1 MWLCGQRF
9 GPQVVDHIA
18 ATVEADPGI
27 SRRAL
32 SRQVCE
38 WLDWRAPDGRPREVS
53 CRKALA
59 ELQRRGV
66 IDLPECVPVGSSG
79 GPSVVCAD
87 GPAEVAQVSCSLAEL
102 GEVEIVLVSSRYTVA
117 SRMWRSLMEAHHYL
131 GAGPLCGCQLR
142 YLLRSAAHGWL
153 GALSFSAA
161 TRQLKDRDKW
171 IGWSEAARRSNLE
184 KVVQNSRFLIVP
196 TVQVPNLASHVLA
209 ATVGR
214 LGPDWAE
221 RYGYQPVLV
230 ETFVDGER
238 FSGTCYRAANWVH
251 VGQTAGRRDGYANG
265 KVSTGPKQIYVY
277 PLDRDWQATLCEE
290 PEVRL
295 QLQPWAEEAGDWAE
309 QEFGGAQVYDGRLRR
324 RLYEIAR
331 DFYARPGVLIPEACN
346 GSVAKMK
353 AAYRF
358 VDNKRVDL
366 KGLLKGH
373 VEATAQRI
381 RQHEVVLAVQDTS
394 TLNYT
399 SHPATEGLGPINTT
413 QDPSMGLL
421 LHDTMAFS
429 LEGVPLGLLDVQC
442 WARDPKQAGKK
453 YRRGQLP
460 IEQKES
466 FKWLRSY
473 RAVAEVQQ
481 LCPQTMIVSVGD
493 READLYDLFVEVE
506 QSNSGPE
513 VLVRAERSRKRKVA
527 VQGETYEYLWEQ
539 MAVKPVA
546 GRQAVFVPR
555 RGSRRARTAT
565 LEVRHAKVRLRP
577 PLNGN
582 AKPVELWAV
591 YALEVDHGP
600 DVKKPLE
607 WMLLTS
613 VPTSTFEEATERL
626 RWYTLRW
633 GIEVYHRT
641 LKSGC
646 RIKDRRLDDADSL
659 QSCLAIDMV
668 VAWRIYCLVK
678 QGRETPD
685 IPCDVFFGEYEWKA
699 LYAVSFGEPPPEE
712 PPALREALRLMAA
725 LGGFLGRKGDGEPGT
740 TTTWRGLQH
749 LTDIAHG
756 YETGCKTRYKAGY
769 KAGYEACLALNRQ
782 RDGP

>member
-1 MWLCGQRF
+1 
-9 GPQVVDHIA
+9 VVECIA
-18 ATVEADPGI
+18 AAVDADPGI
-27 SRRAL
+27 TRRAL
-32 SRQVCE
+32 SRQVCQWLE
-38 WLDWRAPDGRPREVS
+38 WRGPDGRPREVS

-66 IDLPECVPVGSSG
+66 VDLPECEPAVSSG
-79 GPSVVCAD
+79 GGTETCAD
-87 GPAEVAQVSCSLAEL
+87 GPAGVAEVSCHLAEL
-102 GEVEIVLVSSRYTVA
+102 GEVEVVLVSSRYTVA
-117 SRMWRSLMEAHHYL
+117 SRVWRSLMEVCHYL

-142 YLLRSAAHGWL
+142 YLLRSPVHGWL

-161 TRQLKDRDKW
+161 ARCLKARDEW
-171 IGWSEAARRSNLE
+171 IGWSEAARRANLD

-209 ATVGR
+209 ATVAR
-214 LGPDWAE
+214 LPDDWAE
-221 RYGYQPVLV
+221 RYGFQPVLV

-238 FSGTCYRAANWVH
+238 YSGTCYRAANWVH

-265 KVSTGPKQIYVY
+265 KVSTGPKQIYLY
-277 PLDRDWQATLCEE
+277 PLRKNWKATLCGE
-290 PEVRL
+290 PEIVL
-295 QLQPWAEEAGDWAE
+295 QRRPWANESGDWAE
-309 QEFGGAQVYDGRLRR
+309 REFAGALVFDGRLRR
-324 RLYEIAR
+324 RLYEMAR
-331 DFYARPGVLIPEACN
+331 DFYARPGVLIPEACE
-346 GSVAKMK
+346 GSTAKMK

-358 VDNKRVDL
+358 VGNERVDL

-373 VEATAQRI
+373 VEATAERI
-381 RQHEVVLAVQDTS
+381 RQHEVVLAVQDMS
-394 TLNYT
+394 SLNYT

-413 QDPSMGLL
+413 KDPSKGLV
-421 LHDTMAFS
+421 LHDTLAFD
-429 LEGVPLGLLDVQC
+429 LDGVPLGLLDVQC

-453 YRRGQLP
+453 YRRAQLP

-481 LCPQTMIVSVGD
+481 LCPQTMLVSVGD
-493 READLYDLFVEVE
+493 READLYDLFAEV
-506 QSNSGPE
+506 QQNKSGPQ

-527 VQGETYEYLWEQ
+527 VDDETYDDLWEQ
-539 MAVKPVA
+539 MSLEPVA
-546 GRQAVFVPR
+546 GRQSVFVPR

-565 LEVRHAKVRLRP
+565 LEVRHRKVRLRP
-577 PLNGN
+577 PLNTKT
-582 AKPVELWAV
+582 KPIELWAV
-591 YALEVDHGP
+591 HAVEVGHGP

-613 VPTSTFEEATERL
+613 VQTSTFEEATERL

-646 RIKDRRLDDADSL
+646 RIRDRQLADAGSL
-659 QSCLAIDMV
+659 QTCLAIDMV
-668 VAWRIYCLVK
+668 VAWRIYTLVK

-685 IPCDVFFGEYEWKA
+685 IPCDVFFDEYEWKA
-699 LYAVSFGEPPPEE
+699 LYAVSYDKPPPEE
-712 PPALREALRLMAA
+712 PPSLREAVRLIAK

-740 TTTWRGLQH
+740 TTVWRGLQH
-749 LTDIAHG
+749 LTFIAHG
-756 YETGCKTRYKAGY
+756 YEV
-769 KAGYEACLALNRQ
+769 GYERGHAACASSHRQ